1 LDVDPAL
8 PTAAAPKAARRR
20 LVPVAAG
27 ILGLAAALVAA
38 FMLREPGVAP
48 VSDDPL
54 DHLVEAPLPVD
65 DSAEVTVDPEVLSP
79 DVLAPDVLES
89 PGREAEGTE
98 PEGFD
103 AETGQA
109 ADSLDA
115 PTTPLGPSTPVERS
129 EPRENSRLSPRA
141 TLASERPSAAT
152 PSREPAAPIARE
164 RTAPDPRASTPG
176 TNGRR
181 NAATADTV
189 AARTSPDPSGEGS
202 RERPAALPAVDPPA
216 AGVPSSVG
224 TAGVQSDAAALS
236 SLPPPPAPAPSRPE
250 TTASAVV
257 QPPAAAPAAVAPP
270 AATPAAA
277 VPQPQE
283 RSTDPRAEAERA
295 VQQLLQQYVTAY
307 NRLDASA
314 ARAIWP
320 GVDSAALERAFSQ
333 LSEQRLRFERC
344 SISVDEDAGSATCAG
359 QARWIPRVG
368 DRSGREE
375 RRTWKFELGRSGND
389 WIITRAEARR

>member
-1 LDVDPAL
+1 
-8 PTAAAPKAARRR
+8 
-20 LVPVAAG
+20 
-27 ILGLAAALVAA
+27 
-38 FMLREPGVAP
+38 
-48 VSDDPL
+48 
-54 DHLVEAPLPVD
+54 
-65 DSAEVTVDPEVLSP
+65 
-79 DVLAPDVLES
+79 
-89 PGREAEGTE
+89 
-98 PEGFD
+98 
-103 AETGQA
+103 
-109 ADSLDA
+109 
-115 PTTPLGPSTPVERS
+115 
-129 EPRENSRLSPRA
+129 
-141 TLASERPSAAT
+141 
-152 PSREPAAPIARE
+152 
-164 RTAPDPRASTPG
+164 
-176 TNGRR
+176 
-181 NAATADTV
+181 
-189 AARTSPDPSGEGS
+189 
-202 RERPAALPAVDPPA
+202 
-216 AGVPSSVG
+216 
-224 TAGVQSDAAALS
+224 
-236 SLPPPPAPAPSRPE
+236 
-250 TTASAVV
+250 
-257 QPPAAAPAAVAPP
+257 
-270 AATPAAA
+270 